1 MRWPILLWFVLWIA
15 LVGYAGVTK
24 NADMMA
30 WVLTVSVLSV
40 VALVGLIMFS
50 VGDDGGDR

>member
-1 MRWPILLWFVLWIA
+1 MRWPLRLWFVLWIV

-40 VALVGLIMFS
+40 VALVGLLMVS
-50 VGDDGGDR
+50 VGDDGDDR